1 MHSIPGKAGAIILFS
16 EEERETPVGDSE
28 IKTCE
33 TVAAFIR
40 EQLLK

>member
-1 MHSIPGKAGAIILFS
+1 MRAILGKAGTIILFS

-33 TVAAFIR
+33 TD
-40 EQLLK
+40 EWEE